1 MYIYITT
8 NLVVKDVINKYM
20 SRTSYILGKKKSYK
34 NYCLSTVT
42 FLIYPS
48 SSYFSWF
55 CLFWFFS
62 SNFCRPSCAFTLKPN
77 VWKSNYDENDVLKN
91 MSETSI
97 CQKRNPNMLCYKHF
111 SPIPFLMLWISCN
124 QNWSCILISLSY
136 RCPRLIGENFFNINK
151 LFTLAFR

>member
-20 SRTSYILGKKKSYK
+20 SRTSYILGKKKSYV

-48 SSYFSWF
+48 SSYFSLV
-55 CLFWFFS
+55 LFVLVFS

-77 VWKSNYDENDVLKN
+77 V
-91 MSETSI
+91 
-97 CQKRNPNMLCYKHF
+97 
-111 SPIPFLMLWISCN
+111 
-124 QNWSCILISLSY
+124 
-136 RCPRLIGENFFNINK
+136 
-151 LFTLAFR
+151 

>member
-55 CLFWFFS
+55 VHPLHSLCNPAFEKAIMMRTIFS
-62 SNFCRPSCAFTLKPN
+62 K
-77 VWKSNYDENDVLKN
+77 
-91 MSETSI
+91 I
-97 CQKRNPNMLCYKHF
+97 CQRHQSVKNVIQTCCATNI
-111 SPIPFLMLWISCN
+111 SP
-124 QNWSCILISLSY
+124 
-136 RCPRLIGENFFNINK
+136 R
-151 LFTLAFR
+151 FRF

>member
-34 NYCLSTVT
+34 NYCLSTVP

-55 CLFWFFS
+55 CLFSFF
-62 SNFCRPSCAFTLKPN
+62 FQFLPSILCIHFVTQRLK
-77 VWKSNYDENDVLKN
+77 KQL
-91 MSETSI
+91 
-97 CQKRNPNMLCYKHF
+97 
-111 SPIPFLMLWISCN
+111 
-124 QNWSCILISLSY
+124 
-136 RCPRLIGENFFNINK
+136 
-151 LFTLAFR
+151 

>member
-42 FLIYPS
+42 FLMYPS

-55 CLFWFFS
+55 CLFWFFLPIFAVHPVHS
-62 SNFCRPSCAFTLKPN
+62 LCNPTFEKAIMMRTIFSK
-77 VWKSNYDENDVLKN
+77 
-91 MSETSI
+91 I
-97 CQKRNPNMLCYKHF
+97 CQRHQSVKNVIQTCCATNI
-111 SPIPFLMLWISCN
+111 SP
-124 QNWSCILISLSY
+124 
-136 RCPRLIGENFFNINK
+136 R
-151 LFTLAFR
+151 FRF